1 MPLYGKAICLLF
13 AAVAV
18 VVVVVVVIVAA
29 ICGFSSNN
37 TVTRTSVI
45 LEHPS
50 YTSSIYETKSHI
62 YSRISNVLA
71 ILSHEKNEQKKND
84 SRKSGANADYSNANA
99 FFCMRACA
107 HILPSF
113 TIIVYI

>member
-71 ILSHEKNEQKKND
+71 ILSHEKNEQKKTIVKNQALM
-84 SRKSGANADYSNANA
+84 RIIQMPML
-99 FFCMRACA
+99 FFVCVHAR
-107 HILPSF
+107 IFYFRSPS
-113 TIIVYI
+113 